1 MYFSQKWNISA
12 LFPLGESTGDKIN
25 EFIVPGIVHF
35 VSDNPGIPAHDRDPL
50 QSIDQ
55 QPDTSINPA
64 GPGTVMDKPTI
75 LVVEDEA
82 IISRDIVKTLEM
94 FQYHPLC
101 AVSTADEAIVKAR
114 EYVPDLVL
122 MDIHIN
128 GTMDGLDA
136 ARIIRD
142 ELQIPI
148 IFVTSHADDATITRA
163 KDTHPYGYVIK
174 PFSDRDL
181 KVAVEMALSRK
192 AAEDQERHHG
202 DWQTPKTGKSREQDA
217 RDDKLGFSE
226 IRSLLL
232 ENFFQDLI
240 LLLYN
245 NAEEKEI
252 LLASYLER
260 SVKTTGDVLFAY
272 SISKAHRDFL
282 REVQDEKIQLC
293 RMKEGETDIL
303 KKTLSDFLDRTDGS
317 FPAPRKIL
325 IDFSGPFSESDVL
338 SVTDFLIEQKNQ
350 GMAVGGIIAVL
361 VKKNDDNLIKTLSQ
375 KIPKILVTTTRGTV
389 ISCADYTFP
398 FEHLALLPQPVVDEI
413 VKKIL
418 EPVILSLLKKPVSG
432 YDILQEIQR
441 RYNVSVPKARVYTYL
456 YSLQKMGFLKTST
469 AGKSIRYHP
478 TEDGERY
485 IREKLSEF
493 NSVFHHIQAEIV
505 DRDSGLTIK
514 DQRPGEESR

>member
-1 MYFSQKWNISA
+1 
-12 LFPLGESTGDKIN
+12 
-25 EFIVPGIVHF
+25 
-35 VSDNPGIPAHDRDPL
+35 
-50 QSIDQ
+50 
-55 QPDTSINPA
+55 
-64 GPGTVMDKPTI
+64 MDKPTI

-82 IISRDIVKTLEM
+82 IVSKDIVKTLEL

-128 GTMDGLDA
+128 GTMDGLEA
-136 ARIIRD
+136 ARVIWD

-148 IFVTSHADDATITRA
+148 VFVTSYADDATITRA
-163 KDTHPYGYVIK
+163 KDTHPYGYVLK

-192 AAEDQERHHG
+192 AAEDQEMYPGTSQTDVTAKSG
-202 DWQTPKTGKSREQDA
+202 DQGA
-217 RDDKLGFSE
+217 RDDKPGLSE
-226 IRSLLL
+226 IRSLLM

-252 LLASYLER
+252 LLASYLDR
-260 SVKTTGDVLFAY
+260 AVKTTGDIFFAY
-272 SISKAHRDFL
+272 AISKAHRDFL
-282 REVQDEKIQLC
+282 REVQDEKILLC
-293 RMKEGETDIL
+293 RMKEGETSVL
-303 KKTLSDFLDRTDGS
+303 KRTLSDFLDRTDGS
-317 FPAPRKIL
+317 VPAPRKIL
-325 IDFSGPFSESDVL
+325 IDFSGPRVESEVL
-338 SVTDFLIEQKNQ
+338 SVTDFLIERKNR
-350 GMAVGGIIAVL
+350 GMAVAGIIAVL
-361 VKKNDDNLIKTLSQ
+361 VKTNDENLVKALSQ
-375 KIPKILVTTTRGTV
+375 KIPKVLVTTTRGTV

-398 FEHLALLPQPVVDEI
+398 FEHLAFLPQPVVDEI
-413 VKKIL
+413 VKKVL

-441 RYNVSVPKARVYTYL
+441 RYNVSIPKARVYTYL
-456 YSLQKMGFLKTST
+456 YSLQKMGYLQTST

-478 TEDGERY
+478 TEDGEKY

-514 DQRPGEESR
+514 DQRQEGESR

>member
-1 MYFSQKWNISA
+1 M
-12 LFPLGESTGDKIN
+12 
-25 EFIVPGIVHF
+25 
-35 VSDNPGIPAHDRDPL
+35 
-50 QSIDQ
+50 
-55 QPDTSINPA
+55 DTSNNPA
-64 GPGTVMDKPTI
+64 GPGSVVDMPTI

-101 AVSTADEAIVKAR
+101 AVSTSDEAIVKAR
-114 EYVPDLVL
+114 EYGPDIVL
-122 MDIHIN
+122 MDIHIH
-128 GTMDGLDA
+128 GTMDGIDA

-148 IFVTSHADDATITRA
+148 IFITSYADDATITRA
-163 KDTHPYGYVIK
+163 KDTRPYGYVIK

-181 KVAVEMALSRK
+181 RVAVEMALSRK
-192 AAEDQERHHG
+192 SAEDQEKHHG
-202 DWQTPKTGKSREQDA
+202 DWQTPKRGELTELDN
-217 RDDKLGFSE
+217 RDEKYGFSE

-260 SVKTTGDVLFAY
+260 SVKTTGDIFFAY
-272 SISKAHRDFL
+272 AISKAHRDFL

-293 RMKEGETDIL
+293 RMKEGEIAHL
-303 KKTLSDFLDRTDGS
+303 KQMLSDFLDRINGS
-317 FPAPRKIL
+317 SHAPRKII
-325 IDFSGPFSESDVL
+325 IDFSMPFCEADVL
-338 SVTDFLIEQKNQ
+338 SVTDFLIERKNQ

-361 VKKNDDNLIKTLSQ
+361 VKTNDDNLIKTLSQ
-375 KIPKILVTTTRGTV
+375 KIPKVLVTTTRGTV

-398 FEHLALLPQPVVDEI
+398 FEHLSLLPQPVVDEI
-413 VKKIL
+413 VKKVL

-456 YSLQKMGFLKTST
+456 YSLQKMGYLSTSS
-469 AGKSIRYHP
+469 AGKSILYHP
-478 TEDGERY
+478 TEDGQKY

-514 DQRPGEESR
+514 DQHPGQESR